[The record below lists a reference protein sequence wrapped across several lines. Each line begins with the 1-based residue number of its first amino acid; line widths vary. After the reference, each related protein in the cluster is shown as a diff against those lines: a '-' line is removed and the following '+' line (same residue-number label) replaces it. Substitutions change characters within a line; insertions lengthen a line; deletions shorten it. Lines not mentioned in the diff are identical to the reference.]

1 MTEHVIVKDEA
12 GIRTVRMNR
21 PEKKNA
27 LTLAMYDVMTDAL
40 ESASANDGVRCV
52 LFAGVPGAFSAG
64 NDLADFLA
72 ATQGTGRWSA
82 QALRFLPALVHCR
95 KPLVAAVSG
104 VAVGIGT
111 TMLLHCDY
119 VAVATDA
126 RLSTPFVGL
135 GLVPEAASSLLA
147 PRMMGQRRA
156 FELLVMGHVLNAA
169 QAKECG
175 IANVVVTPEDVD
187 ATGLKAAREIA
198 TLPAGAVAAARAL
211 MRGSGDELEARIA
224 LEGKI
229 LNERLQ
235 SPEAKMALEAFFARK
250 R

>member
-1 MTEHVIVKDEA
+1 M
-12 GIRTVRMNR
+12 
-21 PEKKNA
+21 
-27 LTLAMYDVMTDAL
+27 
-40 ESASANDGVRCV
+40 
-52 LFAGVPGAFSAG
+52 PGAFSAG
-64 NDLADFLA
+64 NDIGDFLA

-82 QALRFLPALVHCR
+82 QALRFLPALVHCK

-111 TMLLHCDY
+111 TMLLHCDH

-156 FELLVMGHVLNAA
+156 FELLVMGHVFDAA

-175 IANVVVTPEDVD
+175 IVNIVVAPEDVD
-187 ATGLKAAREIA
+187 AAGLKAAREIA
-198 TLPAGAVAAARAL
+198 ALPPGAVARRPRTDARVRRRARGAHRARRQAL
-211 MRGSGDELEARIA
+211 QRAPAVAGSQ
-224 LEGKI
+224 
-229 LNERLQ
+229 ERVRSL
-235 SPEAKMALEAFFARK
+235 L
-250 R
+250 

>member
-1 MTEHVIVKDEA
+1 M
-12 GIRTVRMNR
+12 
-21 PEKKNA
+21 
-27 LTLAMYDVMTDAL
+27 
-40 ESASANDGVRCV
+40 
-52 LFAGVPGAFSAG
+52 PGAFSAG
-64 NDLADFLA
+64 NDIGDFLA

-82 QALRFLPALVHCR
+82 PALRFLPALVHCK

-156 FELLVMGHVLNAA
+156 FELLVMGRLFDAA

-175 IANVVVTPEDVD
+175 IANTVVAPEDVD
-187 ATGLKAAREIA
+187 AAGHESGARDRGAA
-198 TLPAGAVAAARAL
+198 TGAVAAARATDARVRRRA
-211 MRGSGDELEARIA
+211 RGAHRARRQA
-224 LEGKI
+224 LSTVPAVAGSQ
-229 LNERLQ
+229 ERVRSL
-235 SPEAKMALEAFFARK
+235 F
-250 R
+250 